1 MCGGGHRAVRQTGT
15 DVASSTEDSGTGSAR
30 TPQAAVEDFAFHL
43 EWIGDMPAAA
53 GFVAVGSPAAAG
65 SSATAAATSPAT
77 AGLSATAASAAAAH
91 TDIAAAAARGGAAT
105 TAPRCSRF

>member
-30 TPQAAVEDFAFHL
+30 TSQAAVEDFAFHL

-65 SSATAAATSPAT
+65 SSATAT
-77 AGLSATAASAAAAH
+77 AEASAAAAH
-91 TDIAAAAARGGAAT
+91 IDIAAAAARGGAAT
-105 TAPRCSRF
+105 AAPRCSRF